1 MVKTTSVHLY
11 NFLLAF
17 SFSTLRMS
25 STLQLPAIFGTS
37 LHQVPRGEGAGDEE
51 RPKTKKKGKIESW
64 GKEIFLPALLEL
76 I

>member
-1 MVKTTSVHLY
+1 
-11 NFLLAF
+11 
-17 SFSTLRMS
+17 MS